1 MKIDMEKLRAA
12 LNDPTPR
19 DITFEDFGLDQPV
32 GRLLTDSEYE
42 NLELERWD
50 DFAELDMNSQFIL
63 LYEMI
68 ERTCLDWEIYEE
80 FADYVAKPD
89 ADTLP
94 DELKFLPNLINFIYS
109 ERDDIEVY
117 DYPFVD
123 IMNFARSMSALSHL
137 DDLSDKAKLA
147 CIGFCLAGDFP
158 NIAGLTHLLWSLSGY
173 FDIPSTPFTKDDI
186 LPFVDTN
193 RYLRSRRG
201 DDYYLVFGSDFA
213 PLGDDIENYSLLI
226 PYDDRDDEETDL
238 NYAAQK
244 FAERLN
250 DEMQE
255 VGLFALKQYLD
266 SQKDEQ

>member
-19 DITFEDFGLDQPV
+19 DITFEDFGLDQPI
-32 GRLLTDSEYE
+32 GRLVTDSEYE

-147 CIGFCLAGDFP
+147 CIGICLTNHFP
-158 NIAGLTHLLWSLSGY
+158 NIAKLTRPLWSLSGY
-173 FDIPSTPFTKDDI
+173 FDIPSAPFTKDDV
-186 LPFVDTN
+186 LPFMDTN
-193 RYLRSRRG
+193 RSVWNYRG
-201 DDYYLVFGSDFA
+201 DDYYLNFERDFA
-213 PLGDDIENYSLLI
+213 PLGEDIESYSLLI
-226 PYDDRDDEETDL
+226 SSDDREDEETDL
-238 NYAAQK
+238 NYAAQE

-250 DEMQE
+250 DEMQDA
-255 VGLFALKQYLD
+255 GLFALQQYLD

>member
-42 NLELERWD
+42 NMELERWD
-50 DFAELDMNSQFIL
+50 DFAKLDMNNQFIL
-63 LYEMI
+63 LHEML
-68 ERTCLDWEIYEE
+68 ERIDLDWETYEE
-80 FADYVAKPD
+80 LADYVAMPD

-94 DELKFLPNLINFIYS
+94 DELKFLPNLIDFIHS
-109 ERDDIEVY
+109 ERDDIEWC
-117 DYPFVD
+117 DYPFID
-123 IMNFARSMSALSHL
+123 IMNFARSMSALARL

-147 CIGFCLAGDFP
+147 CIGTFLTDNFT
-158 NIAGLTHLLWSLSGY
+158 NIARLTRPLWSLSGY
-173 FDIPSTPFTKDDI
+173 FDIPSTPFTKDDV

-193 RYLRSRRG
+193 RSFWNYRG
-201 DDYYLVFGSDFA
+201 DDYYLNFERDFA
-213 PLGDDIENYSLLI
+213 PLGEDIESYSLLI
-226 PYDDRDDEETDL
+226 SSDDRDDEETDL

-250 DEMQE
+250 DEMQDA
-255 VGLFALKQYLD
+255 GLFALQQYLD
-266 SQKDEQ
+266 SQNDEQ